1 MDETNFPS
9 EVATNQLADMNFGK
23 IKFAK
28 FHQCFNLG
36 YISASFENI
45 GNIEIGHNFLI
56 NLNCTVPLHD
66 FADWKLLSSQSPLA
80 YSSFSQELKYKK
92 RAKIAT
98 VHWLS
103 ICINIPIK
111 YLVYST
117 FQLNTWYISYS
128 YTLNQIKLEFR
139 TGERCPVA
147 FNNLSLWSWSFLV
160 AENCSFLNALP
171 CPQIKVCLFWPNLA
185 FEVFPTCTFRLFA
198 CSPTAHFPTP
208 ALFSLLARGE
218 IANSFN
224 IWRQEQINFLHFCF
238 LLSFLRG

>member
-1 MDETNFPS
+1 
-9 EVATNQLADMNFGK
+9 MNFGK

-28 FHQCFNLG
+28 FHQSFNLG

-45 GNIEIGHNFLI
+45 GNIEIGHIFLI

-147 FNNLSLWSWSFLV
+147 FNNLSLWSWSFLL